1 MSNNKALFD
10 ELSDMGI
17 DVCSVIQESFL
28 GYKYRKRNKI
38 LYYEDSNLPTMLI
51 RLYYGFNPN
60 EISFNNM
67 KKRFITHY
75 INNESKLEDVDYES
89 IHGKQEVDGLRA
101 MYEYIHSDEVEKD
114 GFELFSI
121 CLLHKKLYSFA
132 EHSECAGSFRN
143 FPAFLPGTGTELCDS
158 SYIVESMINL
168 EDEVNYLLSISKE
181 IKNNK
186 NINELLDYLDRC
198 VILHCKLVKIH
209 PFGDGNGRTI
219 RGFINKLLE
228 DAGLPPIYIKVN
240 ERTEYHR
247 AMNRANNEDD
257 YSLIKQF
264 YRYKVCDS
272 IIELDINERLK
283 NDPLTY
289 TNKRKNQS

>member
-89 IHGKQEVDGLRA
+89 IHGKQEVDGLRT

-121 CLLHKKLYSFA
+121 CILHKKLYSKAEFPEFA
-132 EHSECAGSFRN
+132 GKFRN
-143 FPAFLPGTGTELCDS
+143 TPVYLPGTGTEICDS
-158 SYIVESMINL
+158 SYVFESMLAL
-168 EDEVNYLLSISKE
+168 ESEV
-181 IKNNK
+181 
-186 NINELLDYLDRC
+186 NELLKIAKKIKVNKNSKELIDYLERC
-198 VILHCKLVKIH
+198 VVLQCKLIKIH
-209 PFGDGNGRTI
+209 PFSDGNGRTI
-219 RGFINKLLE
+219 RCFINKLLE
-228 DAGLPPIYIKVN
+228 YAGLPPIYIKVN

-247 AMNRANNEDD
+247 AMNKANNEND

-264 YRYKVCDS
+264 YKYKICDS
-272 IIELDINERLK
+272 IIELDINERLEK
-283 NDPLTY
+283 PIKPNTRTY
-289 TNKRKNQS
+289 K

>member
-89 IHGKQEVDGLRA
+89 IHGKQEVDGLRT
-101 MYEYIHSDEVEKD
+101 MYEYIHSD
-114 GFELFSI
+114 
-121 CLLHKKLYSFA
+121 
-132 EHSECAGSFRN
+132 
-143 FPAFLPGTGTELCDS
+143 
-158 SYIVESMINL
+158 
-168 EDEVNYLLSISKE
+168 
-181 IKNNK
+181 
-186 NINELLDYLDRC
+186 
-198 VILHCKLVKIH
+198 
-209 PFGDGNGRTI
+209 
-219 RGFINKLLE
+219 
-228 DAGLPPIYIKVN
+228 
-240 ERTEYHR
+240 
-247 AMNRANNEDD
+247 
-257 YSLIKQF
+257 
-264 YRYKVCDS
+264 
-272 IIELDINERLK
+272 
-283 NDPLTY
+283 
-289 TNKRKNQS
+289 